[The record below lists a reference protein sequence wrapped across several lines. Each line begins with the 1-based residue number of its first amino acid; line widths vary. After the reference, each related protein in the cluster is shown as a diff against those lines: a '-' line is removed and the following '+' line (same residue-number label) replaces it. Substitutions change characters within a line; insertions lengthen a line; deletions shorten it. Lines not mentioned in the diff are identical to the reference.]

1 MQKNKFV
8 QVMLGVTT
16 SILLCSATFSVE
28 AQGGGR
34 TYGNGHPFKIS
45 DLPASQLKDKL
56 NKLSP
61 KAQALAKS
69 RLDQWQ
75 FHDHDIPY
83 MRVDD
88 EGGVYIADPVNPDAQ
103 TATVLRMAGVAE
115 LVPMGVDVFKLHS
128 HPGASN
134 VVYLDFDGHVIQ
146 NTAWNSSTYPSYTAK
161 PYDLDGDTGS
171 FSETEK
177 ANIVEVWRRVAED
190 YAPFGIDVTT
200 EAPASIGPRV
210 GRILVTAN
218 VDANGL
224 DMPAKNSGGV
234 AYVNVWGSSSF
245 ASTYSPAF
253 VYYNQ
258 VGGADNIAEAASH
271 ELGHNLGLSH
281 DGTSSSAYY
290 SGHGA
295 NTDPISW
302 APIMG
307 VGYYKQV
314 TQWSK
319 GEYSLANQTQD
330 DIAIISSK
338 LSTKVDDHSNTRSG
352 ATPLV
357 VDAAGHVFS
366 ETPVTNP
373 MDSSKVNKGVIG
385 SRTDIDVFSFNT
397 GAGNVVLQA
406 TPLREASAERG
417 GNLDISLSLYDAAG
431 NLITTSNPADETDAG
446 INTALVA
453 GTYYVSVEGVGSVNY
468 SDYGS
473 LGQYFIEGVLPV
485 AAPDTT
491 VPNPNPMSFAT
502 APTANSRSSIQ
513 MVASTATD
521 DSGSVQYYFAC
532 TAGGAGCVDSGWV
545 NSPSFTLNGLAANTS
560 YSFTVKARDLAGNTT
575 DSSAPASATTL
586 DNQAPIANADSTSVV
601 NTATVTVNVLAN
613 DSDPEA
619 DALTVQTVTQGV
631 NGSVS
636 FTSTGLTYKP
646 NSGFVGTDSFSYTIA
661 DSFGATATANVTVN
675 VTAAPVV
682 VTNNPP
688 IAMADSITVVVGQTV
703 IIPVL
708 GNDSDPDGDAL
719 TITSVQRARRG
730 SISISNAGKDLSYKA
745 GSRTGSETVS
755 YTVSDGRGGKA
766 SAQITITITR

>member
-16 SILLCSATFSVE
+16 SILLYSATSSVE
-28 AQGGGR
+28 AQGVGR
-34 TYGNGHPFKIS
+34 TYGSGHPFKIS
-45 DLPASQLKDKL
+45 DLPASQLKNKL

-88 EGGVYIADPVNPDAQ
+88 EGGVYIADPVNPHAQ
-103 TATVLRMAGVAE
+103 TATALRIAE
-115 LVPMGVDVFKLHS
+115 GSEFVPVGVDVFKLHS

-161 PYDLDGDTGS
+161 PYDVDGNTSS
-171 FSETEK
+171 FSEAEK
-177 ANIVEVWRRVAED
+177 ANIFEVWRRVAED

-200 EAPASIGPRV
+200 EAPASFGPRV
-210 GRILVTAN
+210 GRVLVTAN

-290 SGHGA
+290 TGHGSGV
-295 NTDPISW
+295 ISW

-307 VGYYKQV
+307 VGYYSQV

-319 GEYSLANQTQD
+319 GEYSSANQTQD

-338 LSTKVDDHSNTRSG
+338 LSPKVDDHSNTRSG

-357 VDAAGHVFS
+357 ADAAGHLFS

-417 GNLDISLSLYDAAG
+417 GNLDIALSLYDAAG
-431 NLITTSNPADETDAG
+431 SLIITSNPADETDAG
-446 INTALVA
+446 INITLAA
-453 GTYYVSVEGVGSVNY
+453 GTYYLSVEGVGSVNY

-502 APTANSRSSIQ
+502 LPTANSRSSIQ
-513 MVASTATD
+513 MVANTATD

-532 TAGGAGCVDSGWV
+532 IAGGAGCVDSGWLS
-545 NSPSFTLNGLAANTS
+545 SPNFTLTGLAANTS
-560 YSFTVKARDLAGNTT
+560 YSFTVKARDFAGNTT
-575 DSSAPASATTL
+575 ESSELASATTL
-586 DNQAPIANADSTSVV
+586 DNQAPIANADNTSVV
-601 NTATVTVNVLAN
+601 NTSIVTVNVLAN
-613 DSDPEA
+613 DSDPES

-636 FTSTGLTYKP
+636 FTSAGVSYKP
-646 NSGFVGTDSFSYTIA
+646 NSGFVGTDNFSYTIA

-675 VTAAPVV
+675 VTAAPVL

-688 IAMADSITVVVGQTV
+688 IAMADSIKVVVGQTV

-708 GNDSDPDGDAL
+708 DNDADPDGDTL
-719 TITSVQRARRG
+719 TITNVQRARRG
-730 SISISNAGKDLSYKA
+730 SISISNSGKDLSYKA
-745 GSRTGSETVS
+745 GWRTGSETVS

-766 SAQITITITR
+766 SAQVTITITR